1 MIRVCKPR
9 APQRLAS
16 GEAITRRDC
25 KAYEASRVDYE
36 NGTMKFEFERDI
48 YGHESVREVLNKA
61 QYGKCCF
68 CEGKFDAFAAADV
81 EHYRPK
87 GAVKQDEK
95 SRALLPGYF
104 WLAYSW
110 ENLYRCCQV
119 CNRSNKRDFF
129 PLNYPAKR
137 ARSHA
142 DNLAEEEPLILDP
155 GGLDDPR
162 EHIGFHQEL
171 AVALTEVGRN
181 TIQLIGLNRAALVE
195 ERLARLVQ
203 LNMLLKI
210 LEISKRD
217 PDLQLAEL
225 TEQASGTL
233 EAAVLPEAEFSAMA
247 TNLLGNAPSS

>member
-9 APQRLAS
+9 APQKLAS
-16 GEAITRRDC
+16 GEALTRRDC
-25 KAYEASRVDYE
+25 EAYQASRVDYE
-36 NGTMKFEFERDI
+36 NGTKKFEFERDI
-48 YGHESVREVLNKA
+48 YGHKAVREALKKVQN
-61 QYGKCCF
+61 GKCCF
-68 CEGKFDAFAAADV
+68 CEGKFAAFAAADA

-87 GAVKQDEK
+87 GAVRQNEK
-95 SRALLPGYF
+95 SRAVLPGYF

-110 ENLYRCCQV
+110 ENLYWCCQV

-129 PLNYPAKR
+129 PLKDPAKR

-155 GGLDDPR
+155 GSLDDPR
-162 EHIGFHQEL
+162 EHIGFHHEL
-171 AVALTEVGRN
+171 AVGLTEVGRN

-195 ERLARLVQ
+195 ERLARLAE

-210 LEISKRD
+210 VEISKLD
-217 PDLQLAEL
+217 PDRPLAEL
-225 TEQASGTL
+225 PEQASGKL

-247 TNLLGNAPSS
+247 TNLLGNVPSS